1 MIDGER
7 SEALLNAGN
16 RAERYGAAVAARQAN
31 RLQRRQARR
40 AGGIM
45 FQHDAVLVRPGINR

>member
-16 RAERYGAAVAARQAN
+16 RAERYGAAVATRQAN
-31 RLQRRQARR
+31 RLQRRRP
-40 AGGIM
+40 GVL
-45 FQHDAVLVRPGINR
+45 AVLCSSTTRYWFARV

>member
-1 MIDGER
+1 MIDRER

-31 RLQRRQARR
+31 RLQRRQA
-40 AGGIM
+40 GM
-45 FQHDAVLVRPGINR
+45 LAVLCSSTTRYWFAWV

>member
-7 SEALLNAGN
+7 GEALLNAGN
-16 RAERYGAAVAARQAN
+16 RAERYGAAVAARHQAN
-31 RLQRRQARR
+31 RLQRRRARR

-45 FQHDAVLVRPGINR
+45 FQHDAVLVRPV

>member
-7 SEALLNAGN
+7 GEALLNAGN

-31 RLQRRQARR
+31 RLQRRRARR

>member
-31 RLQRRQARR
+31 RLQRRQAGML
-40 AGGIM
+40 AVLCSSTTP
-45 FQHDAVLVRPGINR
+45 VLVRLGINR